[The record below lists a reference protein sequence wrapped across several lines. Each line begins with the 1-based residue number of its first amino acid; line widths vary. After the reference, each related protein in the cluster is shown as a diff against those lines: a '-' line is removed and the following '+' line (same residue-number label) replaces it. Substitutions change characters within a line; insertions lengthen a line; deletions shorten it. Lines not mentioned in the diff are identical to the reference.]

1 MIYRLLILLII
12 TSCGKLQFSPYS
24 AEVENYDVNTKNL
37 ARILSKADRFGKSV
51 SFKIA
56 VISDTHDYY
65 DGLDKQI
72 SYINKN
78 KSRYDFVI
86 VTGDLSN
93 VGLVS
98 ELMESKSRLDDLAIP
113 YLTTSGN
120 HDLLI
125 NGEKIFYK
133 IFGNDTYAFEYQNT
147 KLILFNNNNWESSK
161 HVPDMNFLEHELVT
175 NAQNHVILFSHVAP
189 DDPDRFT
196 HSQISTLRELV
207 NRYGVSYYVNG
218 HNHNYGDSKFGNAR
232 QVTAGSSS
240 KKVLLELEINSIG
253 VSHAFIKL

>member
-1 MIYRLLILLII
+1 MKQRL
-12 TSCGKLQFSPYS
+12 
-24 AEVENYDVNTKNL
+24 
-37 ARILSKADRFGKSV
+37 GKSV
-51 SFKIA
+51 TFNIA
-56 VISDTHDYY
+56 VISDNHDYY
-65 DGLDKQI
+65 DGLEKQI
-72 SYINKN
+72 SYINRNSMK
-78 KSRYDFVI
+78 YDFVI

-98 ELMESKSRLDDLAIP
+98 EFMESKRRLDKLNIP

-147 KLILFNNNNWESSK
+147 KFILFNNNNWESSK
-161 HVPDMNFLEHELVT
+161 RVPDMNFLEHELIT

-196 HSQISTLRELV
+196 NSQISNLKELV

-218 HNHNYGDSKFGNAR
+218 HNHNYGDGTFGNAK

-240 KKVLLELEINSIG
+240 KSVLLEIQINSIG
-253 VSHAFIKL
+253 VSHAFISL